1 MGLPL
6 QARWIFNCWYLRIA
20 TSIHFYIWLKLSWL
34 REAPLLRNGWMT
46 SAAEKSVQYNEI
58 LTDTITDIKIRGWY
72 CYSGQEQM
80 ELCLVTGVE
89 DHSPGKWSD
98 HSMHTALHGA
108 VCSVRC
114 TLDTMHCSSVQWMYC
129 TVHSARCTL
138 HIALITTHCTLCYTV
153 CAVCTVYC
161 TALCTVHWSL
171 PAAHCIAYWCPLTV
185 HCLVFSFA
193 LCIVQCALII
203 CPLHT
208 ALPTGYHSLHCALHA
223 VEHCALYTVLT
234 AACTLP

>member
-138 HIALITTHCTLCYTV
+138 HIALITTHCTLYIV
-153 CAVCTVYC
+153 HCAVYAVHCAFWRVNYAHYTTVHCAQCSIIAALIITHCTLKTACFTLYIAF
-161 TALCTVHWSL
+161 ALCTMHCTHCKMQT
-171 PAAHCIAYWCPLTV
+171 AHCTMHIV
-185 HCLVFSFA
+185 HCISAYCSA
-193 LCIVQCALII
+193 LL
-203 CPLHT
+203 
-208 ALPTGYHSLHCALHA
+208 
-223 VEHCALYTVLT
+223 
-234 AACTLP
+234 